1 MTLVLSQKVDKK
13 LTFPSQQNNR
23 KYTSMVI
30 QRKKEECLLLK
41 KSKLGWYSGIP
52 NNHTVGNKR
61 TGWGIF
67 PKIHKRTGLSY
78 LVLFCKAKLQKE
90 GIFFPHPIICQRHFI
105 NEKVGNRRN

>member
-1 MTLVLSQKVDKK
+1 MILVPSQKVDKK

-41 KSKLGWYSGIP
+41 KSKLGWYFGIS

-61 TGWGIF
+61 TRRGTF
-67 PKIHKRTGLSY
+67 PKIHKRTWLKVRFSR
-78 LVLFCKAKLQKE
+78 KNI
-90 GIFFPHPIICQRHFI
+90 GIIFI
-105 NEKVGNRRN
+105 AEKMCCVQS